1 MDDHKFDKVKLLY
14 FTTGRP
20 GYYGIRAEPMQLAD
34 LARTP
39 EPGIYIIGAY
49 ELVRARGYYGI
60 DWLKKYEVMDVIGNS
75 VYVFRVR

>member
-1 MDDHKFDKVKLLY
+1 
-14 FTTGRP
+14 
-20 GYYGIRAEPMQLAD
+20 MQLAD

-49 ELVRARGYYGI
+49 ELARARGYYGI
-60 DWLKKYEVMDVIGNS
+60 DSLKKYEVMDVIGNS